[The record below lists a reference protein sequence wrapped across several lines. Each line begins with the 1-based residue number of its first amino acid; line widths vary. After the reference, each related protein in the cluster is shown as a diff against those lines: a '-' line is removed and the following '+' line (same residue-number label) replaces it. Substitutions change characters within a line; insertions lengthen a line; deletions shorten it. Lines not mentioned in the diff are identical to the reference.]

1 MPPLDRLVWRLVAAA
16 LGFVAAVTASLAV
29 LLAAA
34 VLLPALDFGGGDPD
48 TVAAAG
54 FVLHL
59 QRAAYLLPTLAQ
71 VVWPAWLV
79 AILLTEVAS
88 IRSLAV
94 HLFVPP
100 LLAAFALL
108 AAAEAPP
115 TALLRL
121 AIAAGLVAGFAHWL
135 VAGRSAGVR
144 RPEAARDAR
153 NAEGDTRPPHA

>member
-16 LGFVAAVTASLAV
+16 LGFVAMVVASLAV

-34 VLLPALDFGGGDPD
+34 VLLPALDFGGGNPD
-48 TVAAAG
+48 TVAATG

-79 AILLTEVAS
+79 AILLSEIAA

-94 HLFVPP
+94 HLVVPP
-100 LLAAFALL
+100 FLAAFALI
-108 AAAEAPP
+108 AAAESPP
-115 TALLRL
+115 AALVRL

-144 RPEAARDAR
+144 PLTDAR